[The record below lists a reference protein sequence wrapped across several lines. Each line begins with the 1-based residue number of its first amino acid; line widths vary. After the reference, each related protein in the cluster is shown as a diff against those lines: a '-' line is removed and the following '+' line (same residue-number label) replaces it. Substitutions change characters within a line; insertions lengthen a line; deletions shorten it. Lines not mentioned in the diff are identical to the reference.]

1 MSKAP
6 AHRTLSAHVSKYPVY
21 GQARAYLKNFL
32 RHGRRSFIRTKR
44 YAYYKYSLSILVIVI
59 RIAHD
64 IYEVRAYPVDAFF
77 VATLEQALKL
87 HDFRGWLFCYDYR
100 TRSIHYIIGSQTT
113 GVKHYSQVK
122 RVIKSNRTLAQ
133 ASQAY

>member
-1 MSKAP
+1 LSKAP
-6 AHRTLSAHVSKYPVY
+6 AHRTLTAHVSKYPVY

-32 RHGRRSFIRTKR
+32 RHGRRSFIRTHR

-59 RIAHD
+59 HIAHD
-64 IYEVRAYPVDAFF
+64 IYEVRAYPWDTFC
-77 VATLEQALKL
+77 VATLEQALKV
-87 HDFRGWLFCYDYR
+87 HDFRAWLFCYDYR
-100 TRSIHYIIGSQTT
+100 TRSIYYIIGSQTT

-122 RVIKSNRTLAQ
+122 RAIKSNRTLAQ

>member
-44 YAYYKYSLSILVIVI
+44 YAYYQHSPSIRVIVI
-59 RIAHD
+59 RIAHH
-64 IYEVRAYPVDAFF
+64 IYEVRAYPVDDFH
-77 VATLEQALKL
+77 VATIEQALKV
-87 HDFRGWLFCYDYR
+87 HDFRAWLFCYDYR
-100 TRSIHYIIGSQTT
+100 TRSIYYIIGSQTT

-122 RVIKSNRTLAQ
+122 RAIKSNRTLAQ
-133 ASQAY
+133 ASRNY